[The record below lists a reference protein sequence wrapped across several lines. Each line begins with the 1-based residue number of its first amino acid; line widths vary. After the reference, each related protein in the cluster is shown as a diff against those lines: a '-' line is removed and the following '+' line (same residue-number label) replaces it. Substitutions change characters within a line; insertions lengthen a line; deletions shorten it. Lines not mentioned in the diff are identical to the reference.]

1 MGVGPLI
8 FNLLKLSIQRPSG
21 YHAQS
26 KGGSWVWCAGW
37 VWVGCVL
44 VGRCRYC
51 WLGNILVC
59 FHWDENPPW
68 VSGAACDPEPA
79 PRGARAWGPRAVEA
93 PPPPTRRLW
102 FAGGAVGRGAS
113 PQIRGRCGRAGC
125 AASDSGAVRSGGVHR
140 LRALRG
146 RVAGAALPTM
156 ASSSS
161 AGAAGAP
168 PLPVVASS
176 MSVII
181 GLGQNGYGH
190 GVCVCP
196 DLSQV
201 SVILLFVWGP

>member
-1 MGVGPLI
+1 MGVSPLI

-26 KGGSWVWCAGW
+26 KGGSWLWCAGW
-37 VWVGCVL
+37 VRVGCVL
-44 VGRCRYC
+44 VVRCRGC

-79 PRGARAWGPRAVEA
+79 PRGARAWGPPGAA
-93 PPPPTRRLW
+93 PPARRLW
-102 FAGGAVGRGAS
+102 FGGGAVGRGAS
-113 PQIRGRCGRAGC
+113 PQIRGRCGRADC
-125 AASDSGAVRSGGVHR
+125 ATSDLGAVRSGGVHC

-146 RVAGAALPTM
+146 RAARAALPTM

-161 AGAAGAP
+161 SAGAAGAA

-176 MSVII
+176 LSVII

-190 GVCVCP
+190 GVCVCVP
-196 DLSQV
+196 
-201 SVILLFVWGP
+201 